1 MRFVVKPSDDG
12 QQWYFVVVASNG
24 ETLCTSETYREQR
37 DARGAID
44 LIKLGAERAGVVVQ
58 PREKP

>member
-12 QQWYFVVVASNG
+12 QWFFVVVASNG
-24 ETLCTSETYREQR
+24 QVLCTSETYREQR

-44 LIKLGAERAGVVVQ
+44 LIKLGAESAGVVAQ
-58 PREKP
+58 PREKE